1 MGWSEK
7 QTGKER
13 DGKKIV
19 DMYQEES
26 ASKEDDKYLDNALL
40 Y

>member
-1 MGWSEK
+1 MGWSER

-19 DMYQEES
+19 DIYQEES
-26 ASKEDDKYLDNALL
+26 ASKEDDNYFNSALL
-40 Y
+40 F

>member
-19 DMYQEES
+19 DMYTKES
-26 ASKEDDKYLDNALL
+26 ASNEDDNYFNSALL
-40 Y
+40 F

>member
-7 QTGKER
+7 QTGKES

-19 DMYQEES
+19 DIYQEES
-26 ASKEDDKYLDNALL
+26 ALNEDDNYFNSALL
-40 Y
+40 F